1 MFYTICR
8 QIKDF
13 RLSARL
19 LNKRILLIV
28 GGGIAAYKT
37 PELVRQLVKEG
48 ADVQCLLSKSGSE
61 FVTALTL
68 ASVSGNKVYQNLFDL
83 TDETEMG
90 HIQLS
95 RNADLVLVAPATA
108 DLMAKMAQGFA
119 NDLASTA
126 LLATDKPV
134 MIAPAMNVRMWLHD
148 ATQRNL
154 ETLKNDGI
162 TIINPN
168 EGDMACGE
176 TGPGR
181 MAEPVEI
188 MEAVAEALMPKGPLK
203 GLKAL
208 ITAGP
213 THEPIDPV
221 RYIANRSSGKQGYAI
236 AEAIA
241 GLGAETLL
249 VSGPVNLP
257 DPEGVRVIRVETALE
272 MAAACE
278 EALPSQI
285 AIMTAAVA
293 DWRTTES
300 SQEKIKKNTD
310 NTPPSLELTENPD
323 ILAGLVAHSLR
334 PDLIVGFAAETE
346 QVMDHA
352 RAKFTRK
359 GCDWLMAN
367 NVSPDTRVMG
377 GDFNTIHFLTQTS
390 EESWEMLSKQD
401 VALRLADK
409 IADYFLETHKL
420 EKQEAR

>member
-1 MFYTICR
+1 MQR
-8 QIKDF
+8 V
-13 RLSARL
+13 
-19 LNKRILLIV
+19 LLII
-28 GGGIAAYKT
+28 GGGIAAYKA
-37 PELVRQLVKEG
+37 PELVRRLRDHGLGVRCMLTSAAAQFV
-48 ADVQCLLSKSGSE
+48 APLS
-61 FVTALTL
+61 L
-68 ASVSGNKVYQNLFDL
+68 ASVSGDRVYENLFDL
-83 TDETEMG
+83 TDEAEMG

-95 RNADLVLVAPATA
+95 RDADLILVAPATA
-108 DLMAKMAQGFA
+108 DIMARMSHGTA
-119 NDLASTA
+119 NDLASTT

-134 MIAPAMNVRMWLHD
+134 MIAPAMNVRMWLHE
-148 ATQRNL
+148 AIQRNL

-162 TIINPN
+162 AIINPN

-181 MAEPVEI
+181 MAEPMEI

-236 AEAIA
+236 AEAIVS
-241 GLGAETLL
+241 LGAETLL

-293 DWRTTES
+293 GWRTTVS
-300 SQEKIKKNTD
+300 AQEKIKKNTD
-310 NTPPSLELTENPD
+310 NTPPSLDLTENPD
-323 ILAGLVAHSLR
+323 ILAGLVTHTLR
-334 PDLIVGFAAETE
+334 PDLIVGFAAETD
-346 QVMDHA
+346 QVMDNA

-359 GCDWLMAN
+359 GCDWLVAN
-367 NVSPDTRVMG
+367 NVSADTGVMG

-409 IADYFLETHKL
+409 IADYFLETHKI

>member
-1 MFYTICR
+1 M
-8 QIKDF
+8 
-13 RLSARL
+13 SARL

-48 ADVQCLLSKSGSE
+48 ADVKCLLSKSGSE

-95 RNADLVLVAPATA
+95 RNADFVLVAPATA

-162 TIINPN
+162 AIINPN

-236 AEAIA
+236 AEAIV

-293 DWRTTES
+293 DWRTAES
-300 SQEKIKKNTD
+300 AQEKIKKNTD

-323 ILAGLVAHSLR
+323 ILAELVAHTLR

-352 RAKFTRK
+352 RGKFTRK

-367 NVSPDTRVMG
+367 NVSPDNGVMG

>member
-1 MFYTICR
+1 M
-8 QIKDF
+8 
-13 RLSARL
+13 SARL

-37 PELVRQLVKEG
+37 PELVRQLVKKG

-154 ETLKNDGI
+154 EILKNDGI

-300 SQEKIKKNTD
+300 AQEKIKKNTD

-323 ILAGLVAHSLR
+323 ILAGIVAHSLR

>member
-1 MFYTICR
+1 M
-8 QIKDF
+8 
-13 RLSARL
+13 SARL
-19 LNKRILLIV
+19 INKRILLIV

-48 ADVQCLLSKSGSE
+48 AVVQCLLSKSGSE

-154 ETLKNDGI
+154 ETLKNDSI

-188 MEAVAEALMPKGPLK
+188 LEAVAEALMPKGPLK

-293 DWRTTES
+293 DWRSTES
-300 SQEKIKKNTD
+300 AQEKIKKNTD

-323 ILAGLVAHSLR
+323 ILAGLVAHTLR

-367 NVSPDTRVMG
+367 NVSSDTGVMG

>member
-1 MFYTICR
+1 M
-8 QIKDF
+8 
-13 RLSARL
+13 SARL

-95 RNADLVLVAPATA
+95 RNADLALVAPATA

-154 ETLKNDGI
+154 EILKNDGI

-168 EGDMACGE
+168 KGDMACGE

-300 SQEKIKKNTD
+300 AQEKIKKNTD

>member
-1 MFYTICR
+1 M
-8 QIKDF
+8 
-13 RLSARL
+13 SARL

-48 ADVQCLLSKSGSE
+48 ADVKCLLSKSGSE

-188 MEAVAEALMPKGPLK
+188 MEAVAEALIPKGPLK

-293 DWRTTES
+293 DWRTAES
-300 SQEKIKKNTD
+300 AQEKIKKNTD

-323 ILAGLVAHSLR
+323 ILAGLVAHTLR

-367 NVSPDTRVMG
+367 NVSPDTGVMG

>member
-1 MFYTICR
+1 M
-8 QIKDF
+8 
-13 RLSARL
+13 SARL

-48 ADVQCLLSKSGSE
+48 ADVKCLLSKSGSE

-68 ASVSGNKVYQNLFDL
+68 ASVSGNRVYQNLFDL

-108 DLMAKMAQGFA
+108 DLMAKMAKGFA

-154 ETLKNDGI
+154 ETLKNDGVA
-162 TIINPN
+162 IINPN

-181 MAEPVEI
+181 MAEPLEI

-236 AEAIA
+236 AEAIVS
-241 GLGAETLL
+241 LGAETLL

-300 SQEKIKKNTD
+300 AQEKIKKNTD

-323 ILAGLVAHSLR
+323 ILAGLVAHRLR

-346 QVMDHA
+346 KVMDHA

-359 GCDWLMAN
+359 GCDWLIAN
-367 NVSPDTRVMG
+367 NVSPDTGVMG
-377 GDFNTIHFLTQTS
+377 GDFNTIRFLTKTS

>member
-1 MFYTICR
+1 M
-8 QIKDF
+8 
-13 RLSARL
+13 SARL

-48 ADVQCLLSKSGSE
+48 ADVKCLLSKSASE

-188 MEAVAEALMPKGPLK
+188 MEAVAEALIPKGPLK

-293 DWRTTES
+293 DWRTAES
-300 SQEKIKKNTD
+300 AQEKIKKNTD

-323 ILAGLVAHSLR
+323 ILAELVAHTLR

-367 NVSPDTRVMG
+367 NVSPDTGVMG

>member
-1 MFYTICR
+1 M
-8 QIKDF
+8 
-13 RLSARL
+13 SARL

-95 RNADLVLVAPATA
+95 RNADIVLVAPATA

-168 EGDMACGE
+168 DGDMACGE

-181 MAEPVEI
+181 MAEPLEI
-188 MEAVAEALMPKGPLK
+188 MEAVVEALIPRGPLK

-257 DPEGVRVIRVETALE
+257 DPEGVRVIRIETAIE

-300 SQEKIKKNTD
+300 AKEKIKKNAE

-323 ILAGLVAHSLR
+323 ILAGIVAHTLR

-367 NVSPDTRVMG
+367 NVSPNTGVMG

-390 EESWEMLSKQD
+390 EEIWEMLSKKD

>member
-1 MFYTICR
+1 M
-8 QIKDF
+8 
-13 RLSARL
+13 SARL

-48 ADVQCLLSKSGSE
+48 ADVKCLLSKSGSE

-293 DWRTTES
+293 DWRTAES
-300 SQEKIKKNTD
+300 AQEKIKKNTD

-367 NVSPDTRVMG
+367 NVSPDTGVMG

>member
-1 MFYTICR
+1 M
-8 QIKDF
+8 
-13 RLSARL
+13 SARL

-37 PELVRQLVKEG
+37 PELVRQLVREG
-48 ADVQCLLSKSGSE
+48 ADVKCLLSKSGSE

-162 TIINPN
+162 AIISPN

-181 MAEPVEI
+181 MAEPLEI

-236 AEAIA
+236 AEAIV

-257 DPEGVRVIRVETALE
+257 YPEGVRVIRVETALE

-293 DWRTTES
+293 DWRITES
-300 SQEKIKKNTD
+300 AQEKIKKNTD
-310 NTPPSLELTENPD
+310 NTPPSLDLTENPD
-323 ILAGLVAHSLR
+323 ILAGLVAHTLR

-367 NVSPDTRVMG
+367 NVSPDTGVMG

>member
-1 MFYTICR
+1 M
-8 QIKDF
+8 
-13 RLSARL
+13 SARL

-95 RNADLVLVAPATA
+95 RNADIVLVAPATA

-168 EGDMACGE
+168 DGDMACGE

-181 MAEPVEI
+181 MAEPLEI
-188 MEAVAEALMPKGPLK
+188 MEAVVEALIPRGPLK

-257 DPEGVRVIRVETALE
+257 DPEGVRVIRIETAIE

-300 SQEKIKKNTD
+300 AKEKIKKNTE

-323 ILAGLVAHSLR
+323 ILAGIVAHTLR

-367 NVSPDTRVMG
+367 NVSPNTGVMG

-390 EESWEMLSKQD
+390 EEIWEMLSKKD

-409 IADYFLETHKL
+409 IADYFLETYKL
-420 EKQEAR
+420 EKQVAR

>member
-1 MFYTICR
+1 M
-8 QIKDF
+8 
-13 RLSARL
+13 SARL

-48 ADVQCLLSKSGSE
+48 ADVKCLLSKSGSE

-162 TIINPN
+162 AIINPK

-236 AEAIA
+236 AEAIV

-300 SQEKIKKNTD
+300 AQEKIKKNTD

-323 ILAGLVAHSLR
+323 ILAGLVAHTLR

-352 RAKFTRK
+352 RGKFTRK

-367 NVSPDTRVMG
+367 NVSPDTGVMG

-409 IADYFLETHKL
+409 IADYFLKTHKL

>member
-1 MFYTICR
+1 M
-8 QIKDF
+8 
-13 RLSARL
+13 SARL

-28 GGGIAAYKT
+28 GGGVAAYKT

-108 DLMAKMAQGFA
+108 NLMAKMAQGFA

-162 TIINPN
+162 AIINPK

-257 DPEGVRVIRVETALE
+257 DPEGVRIIRVETALE

-293 DWRTTES
+293 DWRTAES
-300 SQEKIKKNTD
+300 AQEKIKKNID
-310 NTPPSLELTENPD
+310 NSPPSLELTENPD
-323 ILAGLVAHSLR
+323 ILAGLVAHTLR

-367 NVSPDTRVMG
+367 NVSPDTGVMG
-377 GDFNTIHFLTQTS
+377 GDFNTIHFLTQIS
-390 EESWEMLSKQD
+390 EESWELLSKQD

-409 IADYFLETHKL
+409 IADYFLKTHKL

>member
-1 MFYTICR
+1 M
-8 QIKDF
+8 
-13 RLSARL
+13 SARL

-48 ADVQCLLSKSGSE
+48 ADVKCLLSKSGSE

-148 ATQRNL
+148 ATQRNI

-176 TGPGR
+176 IGPGR

-300 SQEKIKKNTD
+300 AQEKIKKNTD

-323 ILAGLVAHSLR
+323 ILAGIVAHSLR

-367 NVSPDTRVMG
+367 NVSPDTGVMG

>member
-1 MFYTICR
+1 M
-8 QIKDF
+8 
-13 RLSARL
+13 SARL

-48 ADVQCLLSKSGSE
+48 ADVKCLLSKSGSE

-162 TIINPN
+162 AIINPN

-300 SQEKIKKNTD
+300 AQEKIKKNTD

-323 ILAGLVAHSLR
+323 ILAGLVAHTLR

-367 NVSPDTRVMG
+367 NVSPDTGVMG

-409 IADYFLETHKL
+409 IADYFSETHKL

>member
-1 MFYTICR
+1 M
-8 QIKDF
+8 
-13 RLSARL
+13 SARL
-19 LNKRILLIV
+19 LNKRILPIV

-48 ADVQCLLSKSGSE
+48 ADVKCLLSKSGSE

-257 DPEGVRVIRVETALE
+257 DPEGVRIIRVETALE

-300 SQEKIKKNTD
+300 AQKKIKKNID
-310 NTPPSLELTENPD
+310 SSPPSLELTENPD
-323 ILAGLVAHSLR
+323 ILAGLVAHTLR

-367 NVSPDTRVMG
+367 NVSPDTGVMG
-377 GDFNTIHFLTQTS
+377 GDFNTIHFLTQIS
-390 EESWEMLSKQD
+390 EESWELLSKQD

-409 IADYFLETHKL
+409 IADYFLETHKP

>member
-1 MFYTICR
+1 M
-8 QIKDF
+8 
-13 RLSARL
+13 SARL
-19 LNKRILLIV
+19 LNKSILLIV

-154 ETLKNDGI
+154 ETLINDGI
-162 TIINPN
+162 AIIDPN

-181 MAEPVEI
+181 MAEPAEI
-188 MEAVAEALMPKGPLK
+188 LEAVAEALMPKGPLR

-208 ITAGP
+208 VTAGP

-236 AEAIA
+236 AEAMA
-241 GLGAETLL
+241 ALGAETLL

-257 DPEGVRVIRVETALE
+257 DPCGARVIRVETALE

-285 AIMTAAVA
+285 AVMTAAVA
-293 DWRTTES
+293 DWRTT
-300 SQEKIKKNTD
+300 QPAHEKIKKKAA

-323 ILAGLVAHSLR
+323 ILAGLASHTHR
-334 PDLIVGFAAETE
+334 PDLIVGFAAETD

-352 RAKFTRK
+352 REKFARK

-367 NVSPDTRVMG
+367 NVSPDSGVMG
-377 GDFNTIHFLTQTS
+377 GDFNTIHFLTRTS

-401 VALRLADK
+401 VALRLAGK
-409 IADYFLETHKL
+409 IADYFSKTHSKP
-420 EKQEAR
+420 EKREAH

>member
-1 MFYTICR
+1 M
-8 QIKDF
+8 
-13 RLSARL
+13 SARL

-61 FVTALTL
+61 FVTDLTL

-83 TDETEMG
+83 TDEMEMG

-95 RNADLVLVAPATA
+95 RNADLILVAPATA

-154 ETLKNDGI
+154 ETLKNDGVA
-162 TIINPN
+162 IINPN
-168 EGDMACGE
+168 KGDMACGE

-181 MAEPVEI
+181 MAEPLEI

-236 AEAIA
+236 AEAIVS
-241 GLGAETLL
+241 LGAETLL

-300 SQEKIKKNTD
+300 AQEKIKKNTD

-323 ILAGLVAHSLR
+323 ILAGLVAHRLR

-346 QVMDHA
+346 KVMDHA

-359 GCDWLMAN
+359 GCDWLIAN
-367 NVSPDTRVMG
+367 NVSPDTGVMG
-377 GDFNTIHFLTQTS
+377 GDFNTIRFLTKTS

>member
-1 MFYTICR
+1 M
-8 QIKDF
+8 
-13 RLSARL
+13 SARL

-48 ADVQCLLSKSGSE
+48 ADVKCLLSKSGSE

-95 RNADLVLVAPATA
+95 RNADLVLVASATA

-162 TIINPN
+162 AIINPK

-236 AEAIA
+236 AEAIV

-300 SQEKIKKNTD
+300 AQEKIKKNTD

-323 ILAGLVAHSLR
+323 ILAGLVAHTLR

-367 NVSPDTRVMG
+367 NVSPDTGVMG

-409 IADYFLETHKL
+409 IADYFLKTHKL

>member
-1 MFYTICR
+1 M
-8 QIKDF
+8 
-13 RLSARL
+13 SARL

-48 ADVQCLLSKSGSE
+48 ADVKCLLSKSGSE

-154 ETLKNDGI
+154 ETLKNDSI

-188 MEAVAEALMPKGPLK
+188 LEAVAEALMPKGPLK

-293 DWRTTES
+293 DWRSTES
-300 SQEKIKKNTD
+300 AQEKIKKNTD

-323 ILAGLVAHSLR
+323 ILAGLVAHTLR

-367 NVSPDTRVMG
+367 NVSSDTGVMG

>member
-1 MFYTICR
+1 M
-8 QIKDF
+8 
-13 RLSARL
+13 SARL
-19 LNKRILLIV
+19 INKRILLIV

-48 ADVQCLLSKSGSE
+48 AVVQCLLSKSGSE

-108 DLMAKMAQGFA
+108 DLMAKMVQGFA

-154 ETLKNDGI
+154 ETLKNDSI

-188 MEAVAEALMPKGPLK
+188 VEAVAEALMPKGSLK

-300 SQEKIKKNTD
+300 AQEKIKKNTD
-310 NTPPSLELTENPD
+310 NTPPSLKLTENPD
-323 ILAGLVAHSLR
+323 ILAGLVAHTLR

-367 NVSPDTRVMG
+367 NVSPDTGVMG

>member
-1 MFYTICR
+1 MY
-8 QIKDF
+8 
-13 RLSARL
+13 ARL

-48 ADVQCLLSKSGSE
+48 ADVKCLLSKSGSE

-300 SQEKIKKNTD
+300 AQEKIKKNTD

-323 ILAGLVAHSLR
+323 ILAGLVAHTLR

-367 NVSPDTRVMG
+367 NVSPDTGVMG

>member
-1 MFYTICR
+1 
-8 QIKDF
+8 
-13 RLSARL
+13 
-19 LNKRILLIV
+19 
-28 GGGIAAYKT
+28 
-37 PELVRQLVKEG
+37 
-48 ADVQCLLSKSGSE
+48 
-61 FVTALTL
+61 
-68 ASVSGNKVYQNLFDL
+68 YQNLFDL

-293 DWRTTES
+293 DWRTTEPA
-300 SQEKIKKNTD
+300 QEKIKKNTD

-323 ILAGLVAHSLR
+323 ILAELVAHTLR

-352 RAKFTRK
+352 RGKFTRK

-367 NVSPDTRVMG
+367 NVSPDTGVMG

>member
-1 MFYTICR
+1 M
-8 QIKDF
+8 
-13 RLSARL
+13 SARL

-28 GGGIAAYKT
+28 GSGIAAYKT

-162 TIINPN
+162 AIISPN

-236 AEAIA
+236 AEAIV

-293 DWRTTES
+293 DWRMTES
-300 SQEKIKKNTD
+300 AQEKIKKNTD
-310 NTPPSLELTENPD
+310 NTPPSLDLTENPD
-323 ILAGLVAHSLR
+323 ILAGLVAHTLR

-359 GCDWLMAN
+359 GCDWLIAN
-367 NVSPDTRVMG
+367 NVSPDTGVMG
-377 GDFNTIHFLTQTS
+377 GDFNTIHFLTQKS

-401 VALRLADK
+401 VALRLADR

-420 EKQEAR
+420 EKQESR

>member
-1 MFYTICR
+1 M
-8 QIKDF
+8 
-13 RLSARL
+13 SARL

-154 ETLKNDGI
+154 ETLKNDGVA
-162 TIINPN
+162 IINPN

-181 MAEPVEI
+181 MAEPLEI

-236 AEAIA
+236 AEAIVS
-241 GLGAETLL
+241 LGAETLL

-300 SQEKIKKNTD
+300 AQEKIKKNTD

-323 ILAGLVAHSLR
+323 ILAGLVAHRLR

-346 QVMDHA
+346 KVMDHA

-359 GCDWLMAN
+359 GCDWLIAN
-367 NVSPDTRVMG
+367 NVSPDTGVMG
-377 GDFNTIHFLTQTS
+377 GDFNTIRFLTKTS

>member
-1 MFYTICR
+1 M
-8 QIKDF
+8 
-13 RLSARL
+13 SARL

-48 ADVQCLLSKSGSE
+48 ADVKCLLSKSGSE

-95 RNADLVLVAPATA
+95 RNTDLVLVAPATA

-148 ATQRNL
+148 ATQRNI

-176 TGPGR
+176 IGPGR

-300 SQEKIKKNTD
+300 AQEKIKKNTD

-323 ILAGLVAHSLR
+323 ILAGIVAHSLR

-367 NVSPDTRVMG
+367 NVSPDTGVMG

>member
-1 MFYTICR
+1 
-8 QIKDF
+8 
-13 RLSARL
+13 
-19 LNKRILLIV
+19 
-28 GGGIAAYKT
+28 
-37 PELVRQLVKEG
+37 
-48 ADVQCLLSKSGSE
+48 
-61 FVTALTL
+61 
-68 ASVSGNKVYQNLFDL
+68 
-83 TDETEMG
+83 
-90 HIQLS
+90 
-95 RNADLVLVAPATA
+95 
-108 DLMAKMAQGFA
+108 
-119 NDLASTA
+119 
-126 LLATDKPV
+126 
-134 MIAPAMNVRMWLHD
+134 
-148 ATQRNL
+148 
-154 ETLKNDGI
+154 
-162 TIINPN
+162 
-168 EGDMACGE
+168 MACGE

-257 DPEGVRVIRVETALE
+257 DPEGVRVIRIETALE
-272 MAAACE
+272 MAVACE

-300 SQEKIKKNTD
+300 AQEKIKKNTD

-323 ILAGLVAHSLR
+323 ILAGIVAHSLR

-377 GDFNTIHFLTQTS
+377 GDFNTIYFLTQTS

>member
-1 MFYTICR
+1 M
-8 QIKDF
+8 
-13 RLSARL
+13 SARL

-48 ADVQCLLSKSGSE
+48 ADVRCVLSKSGSE

-134 MIAPAMNVRMWLHD
+134 IIAPAMNVRMWLHD

-188 MEAVAEALMPKGPLK
+188 MEAVAEALIPKGPLK

-272 MAAACE
+272 MTAACE

-293 DWRTTES
+293 DWRTAES
-300 SQEKIKKNTD
+300 AQEKIKKNTD

-323 ILAGLVAHSLR
+323 ILAGLVAHTLR

-367 NVSPDTRVMG
+367 NVSPDTGVMG

>member
-1 MFYTICR
+1 M
-8 QIKDF
+8 
-13 RLSARL
+13 SARL

-48 ADVQCLLSKSGSE
+48 ADVQCLLSKSASE

-181 MAEPVEI
+181 MAEPLEI

-300 SQEKIKKNTD
+300 AQEKIKKNTD

-323 ILAGLVAHSLR
+323 ILAELVAHTLR

-367 NVSPDTRVMG
+367 NVSPDTGVMG

-420 EKQEAR
+420 EK

>member
-1 MFYTICR
+1 M
-8 QIKDF
+8 
-13 RLSARL
+13 SARL

-48 ADVQCLLSKSGSE
+48 ADVQCLLSKSASE

-300 SQEKIKKNTD
+300 AQEKIKKNTD
-310 NTPPSLELTENPD
+310 NTPPSLDLTENPD
-323 ILAGLVAHSLR
+323 ILAGLVAHTLR

-359 GCDWLMAN
+359 GCDWLIAN
-367 NVSPDTRVMG
+367 NVSPDTGVMG

-409 IADYFLETHKL
+409 IADYFLEPHKP

>member
-1 MFYTICR
+1 M
-8 QIKDF
+8 
-13 RLSARL
+13 SARL

-95 RNADLVLVAPATA
+95 RNTDLVLVAPATA

-293 DWRTTES
+293 DWRTAES
-300 SQEKIKKNTD
+300 AQEKIKKNTN

-367 NVSPDTRVMG
+367 NVSPNTRVMG

>member
-1 MFYTICR
+1 M
-8 QIKDF
+8 
-13 RLSARL
+13 SARL

-48 ADVQCLLSKSGSE
+48 AAVQCLLSKSGSK
-61 FVTALTL
+61 FVTAFTL

-293 DWRTTES
+293 DWRTAES
-300 SQEKIKKNTD
+300 AQEKIKKNTD

-367 NVSPDTRVMG
+367 NVSPDTGVMG

-401 VALRLADK
+401 VALRLADR

-420 EKQEAR
+420 EKQESR

>member
-1 MFYTICR
+1 M
-8 QIKDF
+8 
-13 RLSARL
+13 SARL

-48 ADVQCLLSKSGSE
+48 ADVKCLLSKSGSE

-293 DWRTTES
+293 DWRTKES
-300 SQEKIKKNTD
+300 AQKKIKKNSN
-310 NTPPSLELTENPD
+310 NTPTSLELTENPD
-323 ILAGLVAHSLR
+323 ILAGLVAHTLR

-367 NVSPDTRVMG
+367 NVSLDTGVMG

-390 EESWEMLSKQD
+390 QESWEMLSKQD

-409 IADYFLETHKL
+409 IADYFSETHKL